1 MIKAQSTARF
11 NISLT
16 RDNATFVSDVS
27 VSRSNYDSYDKT
39 TYLSISSLLN
49 TSVQSGDTITISNAN
64 GNATFY
70 YIYPD
75 NQTQSGEKYTGTGDS
90 GGSKGILTFVDI
102 GGDEG
107 NKILDGAETITF
119 KIQAITNDYIYVENA
134 QRLSG
139 SNSYYTIDKY
149 YIAQVK
155 KDASSEET
163 LNYRVSHRYYV
174 TGKYYSMSGAT
185 TDQIIR
191 RLLNSGTDDNIFT
204 SLSAWTPANP
214 PETNSNA
221 VLTLRDAEVN
231 NTTVSNGSVKGFNKD
246 YIWFMID
253 PLGGWGS
260 GDVSINN
267 DYSKRNDTD
276 YSYGRITYG
285 SNYTYDQYIEIVF
298 RVVVSGADRD
308 ISTLDNG
315 YDVGNVNISY
325 ELGSILV
332 GWAED
337 FRA

>member
-16 RDNATFVSDVS
+16 RDNATIVSDVS

-70 YIYPD
+70 YITNSD
-75 NQTQSGEKYTGTGDS
+75 ATGKLNNIS
-90 GGSKGILTFVDI
+90 
-102 GGDEG
+102 EG
-107 NKILDGAETITF
+107 KITF
-119 KIQAITNDYIYVENA
+119 NIQAIETDYIYVENA

-149 YIAQVK
+149 YIAQVDK
-155 KDASSEET
+155 GEDSEGDGEDNNT

-191 RLLNSGTDDNIFT
+191 KLINSNSPSTTDIYTD
-204 SLSAWTPANP
+204 LAAWTPANP
-214 PETNSNA
+214 PATNSNA
-221 VLTLRDAEVN
+221 VLTLRDADVD
-231 NTTVSNGSVKGFNKD
+231 NTTVSNGSVKGFDKN

-253 PLGGWGS
+253 PLGGSGS

-267 DYSKRNDTD
+267 DYSKRNDTN
-276 YSYGRITYG
+276 YGRITYG

-298 RVVVSGADRD
+298 RVVVSGADRN

>member
-1 MIKAQSTARF
+1 M
-11 NISLT
+11 
-16 RDNATFVSDVS
+16 TFTDSD
-27 VSRSNYDSYDKT
+27 
-39 TYLSISSLLN
+39 
-49 TSVQSGDTITISNAN
+49 AN
-64 GNATFY
+64 
-70 YIYPD
+70 
-75 NQTQSGEKYTGTGDS
+75 E
-90 GGSKGILTFVDI
+90 
-102 GGDEG
+102 
-107 NKILDGAETITF
+107 ILDGAETITF
-119 KIQAITNDYIYVENA
+119 KIQAITTDYIYVENA

-149 YIAQVK
+149 YIAQVD
-155 KDASSEET
+155 KDTDSQTDNS

-191 RLLNSGTDDNIFT
+191 KLINSNSSSTTDIYTD
-204 SLSAWTPANP
+204 LAAWTPRVDG
-214 PETNSNA
+214 ETQTNSDA
-221 VLTLRDAEVN
+221 ILTLRDAAVD
-231 NTTVSNGSVKGFNKD
+231 NTTVSNGSVKGFDKN

-253 PLGGWGS
+253 PLGGSGS

-267 DYSKRNDTD
+267 DYSKRNDTN
-276 YSYGRITYG
+276 YGRITYG

-298 RVVVSGADRD
+298 RVVVSGADRN